1 LIEFFSI
8 EIDQSIGRQ
17 TENPPQIPVF
27 VTGAP
32 GIPPKPKDRSTSDG
46 PRRGA
51 HPPKRPS
58 TQGYSGHSRLVLSL
72 LQLLFPSLFPLV
84 TLTAVAA
91 NIPIRRR
98 RVLKSREA
106 PRRADKNPQITSR
119 ALQFSASQTQRFE
132 PPAAAAVGSWHGGD
146 SQVRHVQ
153 PGARYARV
161 RLSVSIAAELIRMP
175 PWKLL
180 LGI

>member
-1 LIEFFSI
+1 MSFPLN
-8 EIDQSIGRQ
+8 QRR
-17 TENPPQIPVF
+17 P
-27 VTGAP
+27 
-32 GIPPKPKDRSTSDG
+32 STSDG
-46 PRRGA
+46 QRRKPAWLPTHPPPR
-51 HPPKRPS
+51 PKRPS
-58 TQGYSGHSRLVLSL
+58 TQRYSGHSRLVLSL

-106 PRRADKNPQITSR
+106 PRRADKNPQIPSR

-132 PPAAAAVGSWHGGD
+132 PVAAAAAAPVGSWHGGD